1 MDPTPPSPP
10 PLALATAEA
19 EAEAPPPQNPDNVT
33 YFPPDESPNKHHQ
46 VRNQPQAMANFKA
59 FVMAIA
65 ASDPKRPLTPPLKT
79 FIENRLNDF
88 FRDPHTPDH
97 PPYAAMIITAL
108 KELSEERGSSEESIS
123 KFIKS
128 KYDDLP
134 WAHSTFLRLHLWKLC
149 ESGEIDVTHEKCYLL
164 GDAITKLNP
173 GQNAGGSR
181 KRERRLKEKRDRP
194 CMEDL
199 IKEENQPK
207 EEETTRTEMEIQVTE
222 DQNKVIAVQ
231 NKVTKEWKV
240 FEEHNQPSGEYDE
253 VIVEQDKVEEEQD
266 EVRKVQNQTI
276 ILNDA
281 IGYGGCDEKTREQK
295 VHTGVI
301 EEQKQPKEVQ
311 NDVSEGKTLSN
322 KGQQIKVIEGKSKY
336 LEHQIEVIT
345 KQDKRQKKEIKLP
358 ENHSEMAEHQSRVV
372 KGLSWSQIH
381 KQQQQEQEK
390 PQHRKLVI
398 RLRPPIP
405 ESASVANVS
414 ESLPLDHCHDELA
427 AFIKMLSPTNQQ
439 YQNEQQQPVKRRRGR
454 PPKPKPE
461 AVDTSGLLS
470 NSSDLQQKHQA
481 RGRPPK
487 CNSSPGQPGQR
498 RRGRPPK
505 LRPEADETTGLSL
518 NSSFH
523 HNPHPQM
530 QQGENLVLGRT
541 PACKSSA
548 GRDVEIHKSSSN
560 SSDQVGEGHERWT
573 QEFKDG
579 IVVIGNL

>member
-1 MDPTPPSPP
+1 
-10 PLALATAEA
+10 
-19 EAEAPPPQNPDNVT
+19 
-33 YFPPDESPNKHHQ
+33 
-46 VRNQPQAMANFKA
+46 
-59 FVMAIA
+59 
-65 ASDPKRPLTPPLKT
+65 
-79 FIENRLNDF
+79 
-88 FRDPHTPDH
+88 
-97 PPYAAMIITAL
+97 MIITAL

-128 KYDDLP
+128 KYADLP
-134 WAHSTFLRLHLWKLC
+134 WAHSTFLKLHLLKLC
-149 ESGEIDVTHEKCYLL
+149 ESGEIDVTHENCYLL
-164 GDAITKLNP
+164 GDAITKLSP
-173 GQNAGGSR
+173 GQNTGGSR
-181 KRERRLKEKRDRP
+181 KRERRLKEKRDRL
-194 CMEDL
+194 CMEDV
-199 IKEENQPK
+199 IKEENQPE
-207 EEETTRTEMEIQVTE
+207 EEETARTEMEIQVTE

-231 NKVTKEWKV
+231 NQVTKEREV

-253 VIVEQDKVEEEQD
+253 VIVEQVKVEEEQD
-266 EVRKVQNQTI
+266 ELRKVQNQTI
-276 ILNDA
+276 ILDDA

-295 VHTGVI
+295 VYTGVI
-301 EEQKQPKEVQ
+301 EEQKQLKEVQ

-322 KGQQIKVIEGKSKY
+322 KGQEITVIEGKSKY
-336 LEHQIEVIT
+336 LEQQIEVIT
-345 KQDKRQKKEIKLP
+345 KQDKRQKNEIKLP
-358 ENHSEMAEHQSRVV
+358 ENHSQMAELQSRVV

-427 AFIKMLSPTNQQ
+427 AFIKILSPTNQQ

-461 AVDTSGLLS
+461 AVENSGLLS

-487 CNSSPGQPGQR
+487 CKSSPGQPGQR

-541 PACKSSA
+541 PTCKSSA

-560 SSDQVGEGHERWT
+560 SSVQVGEGHERWT

>member
-1 MDPTPPSPP
+1 
-10 PLALATAEA
+10 
-19 EAEAPPPQNPDNVT
+19 
-33 YFPPDESPNKHHQ
+33 
-46 VRNQPQAMANFKA
+46 
-59 FVMAIA
+59 
-65 ASDPKRPLTPPLKT
+65 
-79 FIENRLNDF
+79 
-88 FRDPHTPDH
+88 
-97 PPYAAMIITAL
+97 MIITAL
-108 KELSEERGSSEESIS
+108 KELSEEQGSSEESIS

-134 WAHSTFLRLHLWKLC
+134 WAHSTFLKLHLWKLC

-164 GDAITKLNP
+164 GDAITKLSP
-173 GQNAGGSR
+173 GQNTGGSR

-194 CMEDL
+194 CMEDV
-199 IKEENQPK
+199 IKEENQPE

-231 NKVTKEWKV
+231 NQVTKEREV

-266 EVRKVQNQTI
+266 EVRKAQNQTI

-311 NDVSEGKTLSN
+311 NDMSKGKTLSN

-336 LEHQIEVIT
+336 LEQQIEVIT

-358 ENHSEMAEHQSRVV
+358 ENHSQMAEHQSRVV

-414 ESLPLDHCHDELA
+414 ESLPLDHCRDELA
-427 AFIKMLSPTNQQ
+427 AFIKILSPTNQQ
-439 YQNEQQQPVKRRRGR
+439 YQNEQQQPVKRGRGR

-461 AVDTSGLLS
+461 AVENSGLLS

-530 QQGENLVLGRT
+530 LQGENLVLGRT
-541 PACKSSA
+541 PTCKSSA
-548 GRDVEIHKSSSN
+548 GRDVEIHKSSNN